1 MLIKNEIFDIAK
13 EAIQIEIA
21 GLKSLIEHSINDNFF
36 ELISDIISTKG
47 RVLLSAV
54 GKPGYIARKVAASL
68 SSTGTPA
75 FFIHPTEASHGDL
88 GMITKDDMVILLS
101 NSGNSNELNDIIAYC
116 KRFAIRLVG
125 ITRNPNSFLAK
136 SSDLAIILE
145 NVKQTNNINS
155 PTTDTIMF
163 MSYLDAVT
171 TVLINVK
178 NFNIDNFKNFHPGGK
193 LGAYMIKVSDIMRTN
208 TSIPKIN
215 INKNITE
222 AIEEMSFKGVG
233 AVIIVDNGDNIL
245 GIISDGDLRRK
256 TLEYG
261 NILNKKI
268 EDIMTNSPK
277 FINNSKLA
285 VEAVALMT
293 EKERYIQVLPVVDDN
308 MKIVGILHI
317 QDLFKAR
324 II

>member
-1 MLIKNEIFDIAK
+1 
-13 EAIQIEIA
+13 
-21 GLKSLIEHSINDNFF
+21 
-36 ELISDIISTKG
+36 
-47 RVLLSAV
+47 
-54 GKPGYIARKVAASL
+54 
-68 SSTGTPA
+68 
-75 FFIHPTEASHGDL
+75 
-88 GMITKDDMVILLS
+88 
-101 NSGNSNELNDIIAYC
+101 
-116 KRFAIRLVG
+116 
-125 ITRNPNSFLAK
+125 
-136 SSDLAIILE
+136 
-145 NVKQTNNINS
+145 
-155 PTTDTIMF
+155 MF

>member
-233 AVIIVDNGDNIL
+233 AVIIVDNDDNIL

>member
-13 EAIQIEIA
+13 EAIQTEID

-233 AVIIVDNGDNIL
+233 AVIIVDNDDNIL

>member
-13 EAIQIEIA
+13 EAIQIEID

-125 ITRNPNSFLAK
+125 ITRNQNSFLAK

-233 AVIIVDNGDNIL
+233 AVIIVDNDDNIL

-293 EKERYIQVLPVVDDN
+293 EKERYIQALPVVDDN

>member
-277 FINNSKLA
+277 FIKLSQNII
-285 VEAVALMT
+285 
-293 EKERYIQVLPVVDDN
+293 KY
-308 MKIVGILHI
+308 H
-317 QDLFKAR
+317 DLWHNLWHN
-324 II
+324 

>member
-13 EAIQIEIA
+13 EAIQIEID

-233 AVIIVDNGDNIL
+233 AVIIVDNDDNIL

>member
-178 NFNIDNFKNFHPGGK
+178 NFNIDNFKNFHPGCK

-233 AVIIVDNGDNIL
+233 AVIVVDNDDNIL